1 MQPAGPP
8 IDVVVP
14 EAVRLLAAGRR
25 LTPVWQ
31 NELGGLTFQV
41 GSGPERSFV
50 KWAAKGSGLDLMAE
64 QERLNWAIAHTA
76 VPRVLGSGVDSD
88 GAWLLTE
95 GLPGDSA
102 VSPRWLQHP
111 EVAVRAAGHG
121 LRRLH
126 EALPVDVCPFSWSV
140 ENRLEN
146 ARERGSSPD
155 GFPSAPAVD
164 RLVVCHG
171 DPCVPNTLVDDAG
184 QWAGHVDM
192 ASLGVADRW
201 ADLAVGSWSTEWNY
215 GPGWQAAYFTA
226 YGVEP
231 DAERIAFY
239 RFLWDL

>member
-1 MQPAGPP
+1 M
-8 IDVVVP
+8 VVP
-14 EAVRLLAAGRR
+14 AAVRVLAAGQR

-41 GSGPERSFV
+41 GSEPERTFV
-50 KWAAKGSGLDLMAE
+50 KWAAEGSGLDLMAE
-64 QERLNWAIAHTA
+64 EERLKWAIAFTL
-76 VPRVLGSGVDSD
+76 VPRVLDSGVDSD

-121 LRRLH
+121 LRRMH
-126 EALPVDVCPFSWSV
+126 EALPLAVCPFSWSV
-140 ENRLEN
+140 EDRLER
-146 ARERGSSPD
+146 AREQGSAVD
-155 GFPSAPAVD
+155 DFPSAPAID

-171 DPCVPNTLVDDAG
+171 DPCVPNTLVNDAG
-184 QWAGHVDM
+184 HWAGHVDM

-201 ADLAVGSWSTEWNY
+201 ADIAVGSWSTEWNY
-215 GPGWQAAYFTA
+215 GPGWQATYLSA
-226 YGVEP
+226 YGVEA

-239 RFLWDL
+239 RALWDL